1 MNSSPRNSAAH
12 CSRADRMSVDAY
24 ACSGGGGGGG
34 QRVGQCVRW
43 HFTRVHTHTHTP
55 AHRTYNKYTCVRARI
70 HSQARTCAGRA
81 PHRCPHAHMC
91 ECIAHARTIVRVRRG
106 QVLAASTRGAGRSP
120 TMQSS
125 AAINP
130 QITAPRF
137 LSLGLSS
144 ENATFSHT
152 DGAALLAC
160 TLACRS
166 SSAIRACRSC
176 WMTCRWGCERQESEC
191 ISHVTRTTHRTPSRP
206 RPKIHP
212 WPSCNVTQWACC
224 ECLRAARERCTRK
237 LSGLPPRACHLQG

>member
-1 MNSSPRNSAAH
+1 
-12 CSRADRMSVDAY
+12 
-24 ACSGGGGGGG
+24 
-34 QRVGQCVRW
+34 
-43 HFTRVHTHTHTP
+43 
-55 AHRTYNKYTCVRARI
+55 
-70 HSQARTCAGRA
+70 
-81 PHRCPHAHMC
+81 
-91 ECIAHARTIVRVRRG
+91 
-106 QVLAASTRGAGRSP
+106 
-120 TMQSS
+120 MQSS

-176 WMTCRWGCERQESEC
+176 WMTCRWGFERQESTC

-212 WPSCNVTQWACC
+212 RPTCNVHSMGLLRVLAGSTRKVYTRALACH
-224 ECLRAARERCTRK
+224 RERVSYKVDVLHAPSSPRAPR
-237 LSGLPPRACHLQG
+237 LHPAPPRHLHLYPSHPRDGELLEVEAQLLLAELPARRHSHEPRTGAVRQALGER